1 VRVFCYAQHLSG
13 VGHFVRTHA
22 LACGLAE
29 AHEVLLVD
37 GGVPVPRLPDPVGL
51 TRVALPRIQR
61 EGSAV
66 VPLCGDRPLA
76 EVMGERVRRLTA
88 AASRPPPDVMT
99 IEHYP
104 WSKWE
109 LEDEIRVTIGA
120 ARRLRPGVRVVCSL
134 RDVSPRTRHEAV
146 GEAEY
151 ERRVLERLAAHFDAL
166 LIHADPRFTRLEE
179 HFGSVARLPIPWAY
193 TGFVTAEAVDA
204 GAGESAP
211 YAVLSAGGGAR
222 ALPFLLAACE
232 AFHRLSSH
240 GELGAMRLVVF
251 AGLSMDAAARD
262 ALATATRGRL
272 AAVLPFSPDFPGW
285 LRRSQLS
292 ISQAGYNTCADLLA
306 ARIPAVLV
314 PHAGM
319 SDQRFRAE
327 RMQAHELATVAPGD
341 PPDVDVLVEAIR
353 KARAAPRPVHDFSL
367 RGVAETRTL
376 LEGLHRTRTLAG
388 AS

>member
-22 LACGLAE
+22 LACGLAD
-29 AHEVLLVD
+29 AHEVLMVD
-37 GGVPVPRLPDPVGL
+37 GGVPVPRLPDPAGL
-51 TRVALPRIQR
+51 ARVTLPRIHR
-61 EGSAV
+61 DGSLVEA
-66 VPLCGDRPLA
+66 LCGDRPIA
-76 EVMGERVRRLTA
+76 EVMDERARRLIA
-88 AASRPPPDVMT
+88 AVSGSPPDVMT

-109 LEDEIRVTIGA
+109 LEEEILVTIGA
-120 ARRLRPGVRVVCSL
+120 ARRSRPGVRVVASL

-146 GEAEY
+146 GQAPY
-151 ERRVLERLAAHFDAL
+151 EDRVLERLAAHFDAL
-166 LIHADPRFTRLEE
+166 LIHADPRFTRLDE
-179 HFGSVARLPIPWAY
+179 HFQSVARLPIPWAY
-193 TGFVTAEAVDA
+193 TGFVTAEAAAADT
-204 GAGESAP
+204 GEPGP
-211 YAVLSAGGGAR
+211 YAVLSAGGGSR

-232 AFHRLSSH
+232 AFHRLSSR

-251 AGLSMDAAARD
+251 AGLSTDGNARG
-262 ALATATRGRL
+262 ALEAATRGRL

-285 LRRSQLS
+285 LRGSQLS

-306 ARIPAVLV
+306 ARVPAVLV

-341 PPDVDVLVEAIR
+341 PPEVDALVDAIR
-353 KARAAPRPVHDFSL
+353 KARAALRPVHDLSL